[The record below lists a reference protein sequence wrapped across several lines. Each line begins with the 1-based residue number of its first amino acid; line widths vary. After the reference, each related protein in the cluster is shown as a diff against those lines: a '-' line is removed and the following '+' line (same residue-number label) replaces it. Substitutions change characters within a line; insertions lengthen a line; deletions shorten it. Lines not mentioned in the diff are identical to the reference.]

1 MGLKKL
7 YHLIKPN
14 LGRDKFIELAKAND
28 LLATIPKSFK
38 RTTFAV
44 KSSKYA
50 NLLVKKQV
58 IDVNQVWVTDITY
71 FRILDRFY
79 YISLMMDL
87 YSRKVISYCAA
98 PTLEAIHS
106 LDVLKNALL
115 NRALTSYEGLIH
127 HSDKGVQY
135 FYNPYT
141 ELLEKNKIKISTCAM
156 VLENSH
162 AERLNGIIKN
172 EYLEKFN
179 IQSFQH
185 LQKTLAKTVLLY
197 NNERPHLSL
206 NLQTPNEFEENL
218 KNIPVKNRQIL
229 TPFTENKKQI
239 NKKQIELFQDV

>member
-1 MGLKKL
+1 M
-7 YHLIKPN
+7 
-14 LGRDKFIELAKAND
+14 
-28 LLATIPKSFK
+28 
-38 RTTFAV
+38 
-44 KSSKYA
+44 
-50 NLLVKKQV
+50 

-162 AERLNGIIKN
+162 AERLNSIIKN
-172 EYLEKFN
+172 EYLEK
-179 IQSFQH
+179 I
-185 LQKTLAKTVLLY
+185 K
-197 NNERPHLSL
+197 
-206 NLQTPNEFEENL
+206 
-218 KNIPVKNRQIL
+218 
-229 TPFTENKKQI
+229 
-239 NKKQIELFQDV
+239 